1 MNRKRNETSTGIGEK
16 RHERDHERERKGHAI
31 EHQRQRLDGGPAQP
45 YLGYGVIDG
54 IAHLDALLLQTG
66 EEVERAHP
74 LKAYRAELSIALE
87 QVDPHHLR
95 VKRCAG
101 DVAERLPA
109 DAEGV
114 TRENS
119 LAVHVDA
126 RDAQQRPDG
135 HAREC
140 HGVAEPHKLVVPL
153 AQRNA
158 LPDVNTQHEQLERDR
173 AAGDDRA
180 DGSGHA
186 HREAI
191 EAVRRLT
198 ALARTATGDPCS
210 ERTDDEDHHRHAQER
225 FEHVAHINHHP
236 SRKREFGR
244 L

>member
-1 MNRKRNETSTGIGEK
+1 M
-16 RHERDHERERKGHAI
+16 
-31 EHQRQRLDGGPAQP
+31 
-45 YLGYGVIDG
+45 
-54 IAHLDALLLQTG
+54 
-66 EEVERAHP
+66 
-74 LKAYRAELSIALE
+74 
-87 QVDPHHLR
+87 
-95 VKRCAG
+95 KRCTG
-101 DVAERLPA
+101 DVAERRLPA
-109 DAEGV
+109 DAKSV

-119 LAVHVDA
+119 LTVHVDA
-126 RDAQQRPDG
+126 RDAQQGPDG
-135 HAREC
+135 HARKC

-198 ALARTATGDPCS
+198 ALARAATGDPCS